1 MNGSVGADLP
11 AQDASPILAK
21 AAPTPTRLI
30 AMGSAPLMQGFSLI
44 GLETYPDATEAEVE
58 RVLSD
63 LVMSGEKALIFLE
76 HSLAGHSGHWLNR
89 VRNQEPRIVVTEIP
103 PLSAPHAYA
112 PAVDRLVQSI
122 LGPSALG
129 DLR

>member
-1 MNGSVGADLP
+1 MMGSKEDSVATDSP
-11 AQDASPILAK
+11 AKDAPHI
-21 AAPTPTRLI
+21 AATRLI

-44 GLETYPDATEAEVE
+44 GLETHPDATEAEVE

-63 LVMSGEKALIFLE
+63 LVVRGEKALIFLE
-76 HSLAGHSGHWLNR
+76 HSLAGSPGHWLNR

-122 LGPSALG
+122 LGPSALEPVHE
-129 DLR
+129 

>member
-1 MNGSVGADLP
+1 MMESKGDSVAAD
-11 AQDASPILAK
+11 SPTKDTPGI
-21 AAPTPTRLI
+21 AATRLI

-76 HSLAGHSGHWLNR
+76 HSLAGYSGHWLDR

-129 DLR
+129 NLR

>member
-1 MNGSVGADLP
+1 MNESVGAGLP
-11 AQDASPILAK
+11 GKDAPPIAAK

-30 AMGSAPLMQGFSLI
+30 AMGSAPLMQGFGLI
-44 GLETYPDATEAEVE
+44 GLETHPDATEEEVE
-58 RVLSD
+58 RVLSG
-63 LVMSGEKALIFLE
+63 LVASGEKALIFLE
-76 HSLAGHSGHWLNR
+76 HHLADSRGRWLDW

-122 LGPSALG
+122 LGLG
-129 DLR
+129 GLR